1 MLTLTHACAASRAPA
16 RSLAPSLARARARE
30 PAAGLPAAGVIDVYI
45 SSSQRVYLID
55 IDLFHEATDPLLFTW
70 QSVRAAPRSL
80 RWMRS
85 TGDSA

>member
-1 MLTLTHACAASRAPA
+1 
-16 RSLAPSLARARARE
+16 
-30 PAAGLPAAGVIDVYI
+30 LPAAGVIDVYI

-80 RWMRS
+80 RWMWS